1 MCKNIPETEIE
12 KENLIVMNTKKLNHQ
27 TKALFALILAG
38 GGIFSSEFFNSLCC
52 RRLVVFR
59 QYWSD

>member
-1 MCKNIPETEIE
+1 MSKNIPETEIE
-12 KENLIVMNTKKLNHQ
+12 KENLIVMNTKKMNHQ

-52 RRLVVFR
+52 R
-59 QYWSD
+59 

>member
-12 KENLIVMNTKKLNHQ
+12 KENLIVMNTKKMNHQ

-38 GGIFSSEFFNSLCC
+38 GGDF
-52 RRLVVFR
+52 
-59 QYWSD
+59 